1 MYEEENFALLS
12 TVLVDGSPDFG
23 VSVVAF
29 DEFEELLWAGNQNG
43 HLTSYHGWLL
53 SKYTSFQAL
62 VDQELRSLLF
72 KSDGVLVLGRSA
84 LKLTTRQGLP
94 MFSYNFSD
102 TFDFQCF
109 VVNPFFPEVINIG
122 GLQPTISVFSLELC
136 EEVFQF
142 VLEEQ
147 DCVVMRNTDA
157 LLVTGHSNGKV
168 CLRDPMNMRLLSEL
182 QPHSGSLSDVAYFD
196 NKLVTCG
203 FSLMNDLLSCDPF
216 IFLYDARTMNAIA
229 SIPVQI
235 DPYYIRFIATQPNK
249 LVVVSQVREF
259 QIIDFSGVDKGL
271 VTCLGTDEAIRCL
284 SIDVSPT
291 GECIAFGDEI
301 GTLHVFSNRPHP
313 IFVANARS
321 IVLPDPIE
329 PTPTIPFDDLNTP
342 LSIIPMPI
350 TGLPLLSTWPEECC
364 KRNIRNV

>member
-1 MYEEENFALLS
+1 MLQEGSFALLS
-12 TVLVDGSPDFG
+12 TVLVDGSPDYG

-43 HLTSYHGWLL
+43 HLTSYNGWLL

-62 VDQELRSLLF
+62 SDQELRSLLF
-72 KSDGVLVLGRSA
+72 NDNGVLILGKSA
-84 LKLTTRQGLP
+84 IKMMTRQGLSV
-94 MFSYNFSD
+94 FICNFAD

-109 VVNPFFPEVINIG
+109 VVNPFLPDMIIIG
-122 GLQPTISVFSLELC
+122 GLQPTLSIFSMETCTEILQ
-136 EEVFQF
+136 VI
-142 VLEEQ
+142 LEEQ

-168 CLRDPMNMRLLSEL
+168 CLRDPMNMHLLSEL

-235 DPYYIRFIATQPNK
+235 DPYYIRFIATHPNQ
-249 LVVVSQVREF
+249 LVVVSQAGEF

-271 VTCLGTDEAIRCL
+271 VTCLDSNEAIRCL

-291 GECIAFGDEI
+291 GHCIAFGDEI
-301 GTLHVFSNRPHP
+301 GTLHVFANRSHP
-313 IFVANARS
+313 MFVANARS
-321 IVLPDPIE
+321 IVLPDPVE
-329 PTPTIPFDDLNTP
+329 ATPAIPFDDLNTP
-342 LSIIPMPI
+342 LSIIPVPL
-350 TGLPLLSTWPEECC
+350 TGLPLLSNWPEEFC
-364 KRNIRNV
+364 KRVYR

>member
-1 MYEEENFALLS
+1 MNAAL
-12 TVLVDGSPDFG
+12 
-23 VSVVAF
+23 
-29 DEFEELLWAGNQNG
+29 
-43 HLTSYHGWLL
+43 
-53 SKYTSFQAL
+53 FQ
-62 VDQELRSLLF
+62 RM
-72 KSDGVLVLGRSA
+72 R
-84 LKLTTRQGLP
+84 
-94 MFSYNFSD
+94 
-102 TFDFQCF
+102 
-109 VVNPFFPEVINIG
+109 
-122 GLQPTISVFSLELC
+122 LQ
-136 EEVFQF
+136 
-142 VLEEQ
+142 
-147 DCVVMRNTDA
+147 
-157 LLVTGHSNGKV
+157 V

-249 LVVVSQVREF
+249 LVVVSQARVREF

-271 VTCLGTDEAIRCL
+271 VTCLGTEEAIRCL

-301 GTLHVFSNRPHP
+301 GLQISQLLLLMTCSVNLFIRNTARVFQSFSSHFRGKRKKHC
-313 IFVANARS
+313 FTRS
-321 IVLPDPIE
+321 IERYIVGTVFVLQYMLLNNVQMNEIASIE
-329 PTPTIPFDDLNTP
+329 ATPTIPFDDLNTP

-364 KRNIRNV
+364 KRVYR